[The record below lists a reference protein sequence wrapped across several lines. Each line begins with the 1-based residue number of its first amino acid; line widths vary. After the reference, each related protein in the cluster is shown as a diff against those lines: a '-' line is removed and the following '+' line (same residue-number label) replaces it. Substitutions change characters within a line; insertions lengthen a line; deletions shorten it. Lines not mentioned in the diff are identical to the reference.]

1 MDILNF
7 FKRFETDLFE
17 NMRYVIVEPLDKR
30 TTVLSENLA
39 EFKDRIEKGGF
50 VLAHWDGTPETE
62 QKIKEATKATIRAI
76 PLDNPQEEGKCIFSG
91 KPSKERVIFAKAY

>member
-1 MDILNF
+1 VGQLLVEIQKNIYSKAFNF
-7 FKRFETDLFE
+7 RKE
-17 NMRYVIVEPLDKR
+17 NTWELD
-30 TTVLSENLA
+30 TWD
-39 EFKDRIEKGGF
+39 EFKERIEKGGF
-50 VLAHWDGTPETE
+50 VYAHWDGTEETE